1 MFEMSRKILLL
12 AFSVVPAAAFGADW
26 RLVYSDEF
34 DGDSLD
40 DSTWTRID
48 AGTPEWRRYM
58 DATSSDLV
66 EFRDGCIVLKGTK
79 DTADASSKD
88 YREAGIYSLNKF
100 SFRYGKVEIRAKFDC
115 VQGVWPA
122 LWMMPQNGGAWPSS
136 GEIDIMEHL
145 NYQGSVYQTLH
156 FSNPDG
162 ENGSAGKHPAIDKT
176 VFNTYGLEWEEN
188 VIRFL
193 INDVVTATYM
203 PENTTSAWPFNDRE
217 FYLIFSMQIGGTWV
231 ENTGENS
238 GIDAG
243 TLYASGAE
251 MEIDYVRV
259 WRDASLIPEPS
270 AFGLLAGAGA
280 LAFAAAR
287 RMRMKERGNGKRRDE

>member
-79 DTADASSKD
+79 DTADASAAD

-100 SFRYGKVEIRAKFDC
+100 SFRYGKVEIRARFDC

-122 LWMMPQNGGAWPSS
+122 LWMMPQNGNTWPSS

-156 FSNPDG
+156 FCNPDG
-162 ENGSAGKHPAIDKT
+162 SNGSAGTHPEIVKT
-176 VFNTYGLEWEEN
+176 VFNTYGIEWEEN

-193 INDVVTATYM
+193 INDVVTATYT
-203 PENTTSAWPFNDRE
+203 PENTTSAWPFNDKE
-217 FYLIFSMQIGGTWV
+217 FYLILSMQIGGTWV

-287 RMRMKERGNGKRRDE
+287 RKRRRASRE